1 MSYVSGFMMGA
12 AIGKS
17 IHRFLM
23 GDSAAPAQ
31 AHRAPRARQAQQAP
45 LSLVLSVPGRR
56 RYRAAYMTQAQA
68 DLLTAQLQRLSFI
81 ECVQANPVTGSI
93 LLTYDPAAERRA
105 EALGK
110 WLCLVFF
117 APKAACAQQKAQ
129 NMDAEW
135 SETPREAAAGA
146 LSRSIV
152 DTCQRASAWLKERT
166 NGALDMN
173 VAFALWFAIRGLR
186 KIILYHDYPRGPQLF
201 WWAFALMR
209 GWRK

>member
-17 IHRFLM
+17 IHQFLT
-23 GDSAAPAQ
+23 GGPAAPAQ
-31 AHRAPRARQAQQAP
+31 APRAQRAQKAQQAP
-45 LSLVLSVPGRR
+45 LSLVFAVPGRR
-56 RYRAAYMTQAQA
+56 RYRAAHLTQTQA

-81 ECVQANPVTGSI
+81 ECVQANPATGSV

-110 WLCLVFF
+110 WLDLVFF

-129 NMDAEW
+129 SADADW
-135 SETPREAAAGA
+135 SKTPREAAVGA

-152 DTCQRASAWLKERT
+152 DTCQRGSAWLKAQT

-186 KIILYHDYPRGPQLF
+186 RVILYRDYPTGPQLF
-201 WWAFALMR
+201 WWAVSLMR